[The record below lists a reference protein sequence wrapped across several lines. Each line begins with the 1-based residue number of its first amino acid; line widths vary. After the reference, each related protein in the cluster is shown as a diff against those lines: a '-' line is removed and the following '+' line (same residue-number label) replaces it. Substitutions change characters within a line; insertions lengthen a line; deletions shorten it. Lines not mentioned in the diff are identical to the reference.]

1 VSEESLSPTDKTKK
15 KIFSQPTFTEEKL
28 KKSADEIRRRWKYDE
43 VSQGPEFDEWAAA
56 FTIGPTD
63 LKTRD
68 LFREFNLNDRSPYHW
83 RALLEAFIREHVT
96 YRGRP
101 DEKTPE
107 KFFRFALDV
116 VQIIR
121 DHSKDGR
128 NYSSLANA
136 LQKFE
141 PYRSRYKETNPD
153 TLRKSVK
160 EVTDLIGPMDG
171 DPEVRLAKLDPD
183 DALVRL
189 AKLDPDRFLD
199 AFVERAGT
207 TEEDLRRWD

>member
-1 VSEESLSPTDKTKK
+1 VSEESSSPADKAKK
-15 KIFSQPTFTEEKL
+15 KTFSQPTFTEEEL
-28 KKSADEIRRRWKYDE
+28 KKSAGELLGRWKYDE
-43 VSQGPEFDEWAAA
+43 ESRRSDFDEWAAA

-63 LKTRD
+63 LKTRA

-83 RALLEAFIREHVT
+83 RALLEAFVRDYVM

-101 DEKTPE
+101 DKKTPE

-121 DHSKDGR
+121 DHSKDDRDFSGV
-128 NYSSLANA
+128 ANA

-141 PYRSRYKETNPD
+141 PYRSRYKEINPD

-160 EVTDLIGPMDG
+160 EVTDLIGPTDV
-171 DPEVRLAKLDPD
+171 DPELRLAKLDPD

-207 TEEDLRRWD
+207 TEEDLRCWD